1 MIGARFYL
9 ALFFCFA
16 AAPLCAQTATPG
28 VAGEP
33 AFAEHRLAIQLSDN
47 NADKES
53 LALSVAANVLKAY
66 GPDKVAV
73 EVVAFGPGVDL
84 LRADNPN
91 KALIESLIVQGVRF
105 DVCMNTIETIER
117 KTGKPY
123 PLNPHAQ
130 KVVAGVERIMT
141 LAEHGYVTVRP

>member
-1 MIGARFYL
+1 MIGARLYL
-9 ALFFCFA
+9 AFALSLA
-16 AAPLCAQTATPG
+16 AAPVCAQAATPG

-33 AFAEHRLAIQLSDN
+33 VFAEHRLTLQLSEN
-47 NADKES
+47 NAEKES
-53 LALSVAANVLKAY
+53 LVLSVAANVLKAY
-66 GPDKVAV
+66 GPDKVAI

-91 KALIESLIVQGVRF
+91 KTLIESLIVQGVRF
-105 DVCMNTIETIER
+105 DVCMNTIDTIER

-130 KVVAGVERIMT
+130 KVVAGVERIVT

>member
-1 MIGARFYL
+1 MIGRRLYL
-9 ALFFCFA
+9 AFALCLA
-16 AAPLCAQTATPG
+16 AAPAVAQTAAPG
-28 VAGEP
+28 VSGEP
-33 AFAEHRLAIQLSDN
+33 VFAEHRLTLQLSDN
-47 NADKES
+47 NAEKQS
-53 LALSVAANVLKAY
+53 LVLSVAANILKAY
-66 GPDKVAV
+66 GPDKVAI

-91 KALIESLIVQGVRF
+91 KALIESLAVQGVRF

-123 PLNPHAQ
+123 PLNPRAQ
-130 KVVAGVERIMT
+130 KVVAGVERIIT